1 MSFSPIGD
9 TVATMISDSPRR
21 PRIGYLPWF
30 DDSIEKGYTV
40 RMRELLGTLGDVMRF
55 DGVMPTWR
63 SGRLDWLVVNWT
75 DNDLLDRRTKTVVWR
90 KAVKLFAKTI
100 AWRLA
105 ARRLA
110 FVRHNVYPHAVAA
123 GHEARAARWVDRYER
138 LFDVVL
144 THSGDDSQRPR
155 HYCPHPLYHRVDG
168 AIDRALIDAL
178 PEHYVV
184 LFGRL
189 VRYKRI
195 AELIDAFPDD
205 RTLVVIG
212 AVGDRGYAAELVAK
226 ARANVIVAPG
236 LMPEA
241 EAQAIV
247 SRSTA
252 LLIAHADADVVVS
265 SSFFFGMSLAV
276 PVLAVATPYL
286 RWIAPRIG
294 PQLLRLADD
303 IDGLCRM
310 LDAERTPM
318 ATTDAIE
325 REFGDAAVRRALADA
340 LDDGAGR

>member
-1 MSFSPIGD
+1 MN
-9 TVATMISDSPRR
+9 SDPARR

-30 DDSIEKGYTV
+30 DDSVEKGYTL
-40 RMRELLGTLGDVMRF
+40 RMRELLGTLGEVVRF
-55 DGVMPTWR
+55 DGIAATRR

-75 DNDLLDRRTKTVVWR
+75 DNDLLDRRTKTVAWR
-90 KAVKLFAKTI
+90 KVVKLFAKTV
-100 AWRLA
+100 ALRLA

-123 GHEARAARWVDRYER
+123 GHEARAARWVDRYEG

-155 HYCPHPLYHRVDG
+155 RYCPHPLYR
-168 AIDRALIDAL
+168 RIDAAFDRTLVDTL
-178 PEHYVV
+178 PEHYFV

-195 AELIDAFPDD
+195 AELIAAFPDD
-205 RTLVVIG
+205 RTLVVVG
-212 AVGDRGYAAELVAK
+212 AIGDRGYAAELVAL
-226 ARANVIVAPG
+226 ARPNVIVAPR
-236 LMPEA
+236 LLPEA

-247 SRSTA
+247 SRGAA

-286 RWIAPRIG
+286 RWIAPQVG
-294 PQLLRLADD
+294 PRSLRLADD

-310 LDAERTPM
+310 LDAGP
-318 ATTDAIE
+318 ASIADIAAIE
-325 REFGDAAVRRALADA
+325 HAFGDATVRRALADA
-340 LDDGAGR
+340 L